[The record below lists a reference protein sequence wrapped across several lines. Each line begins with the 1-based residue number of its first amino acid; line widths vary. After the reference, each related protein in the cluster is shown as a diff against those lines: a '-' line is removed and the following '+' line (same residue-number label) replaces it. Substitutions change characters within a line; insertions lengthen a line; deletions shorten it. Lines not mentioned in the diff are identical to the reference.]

1 MKPNDPGDRQDDSL
15 SAVAV
20 SPEARLSDGRGP
32 APASSM
38 RRRVGIGVGVCLAN
52 AALCA
57 LFAPGQEYLTA
68 PGKMNAGHGQLDCT
82 GCHRPAPGSVRQ
94 QIQAGT
100 RFLLGLRETPVD
112 FGFRAVENGD
122 CQACHE
128 RPFDRHPVYRFNEP
142 RFADARKEIA
152 PQRCASCHRE
162 HSGRRITVEPDYCRH
177 CHGEL
182 EMKNDPLD
190 VSHATLVR
198 ESRWLSCLGCHD
210 FHGNHVMKSSTRF
223 ADAFS
228 ALSVERY
235 FAGDVSPY
243 ARQLR
248 KPARQKRADL
258 EH

>member
-1 MKPNDPGDRQDDSL
+1 ML
-15 SAVAV
+15 
-20 SPEARLSDGRGP
+20 
-32 APASSM
+32 
-38 RRRVGIGVGVCLAN
+38 
-52 AALCA
+52 
-57 LFAPGQEYLTA
+57 
-68 PGKMNAGHGQLDCT
+68 LDCT

-162 HSGRRITVEPDYCRH
+162 HSGRRVTVEPDYCRH

-235 FAGDVSPY
+235 FEGDVSPY